1 MLLMS
6 VPRVVASVVGMTAVV
21 ATKVV
26 IAQAVMKTVTTIM
39 PVTIR
44 TRDVSWARPVSVIAS
59 IQGDN
64 SDCRNS
70 LAASACVAFG
80 MCLSGSKSTGGCNGQ
95 CHNRDL
101 F

>member
-1 MLLMS
+1 MPVTS
-6 VPRVVASVVGMTAVV
+6 VVASVVEMTAMVS
-21 ATKVV
+21 ANVV
-26 IAQAVMKTVTTIM
+26 IPQAVMKAVTAMMSIA
-39 PVTIR
+39 IR
-44 TRDVSWARPVSVIAS
+44 ARDVSWARPVSVIAS

-70 LAASACVAFG
+70 MTTSAYVAFS
-80 MCLSGSKSTGGCNGQ
+80 MCLSGCKSTGGCNGQ